1 LASRVLAF
9 GLVTLLLL
17 TGLLLWWEYGR
28 ENASIDAHA
37 KEISAAYSD
46 SIALSLWALDV
57 AQAQLQI
64 DGIARQSGVAW
75 VSVLELPEAEASTP
89 WVQAGRVDHRPVLS
103 VEFPLRPPAIA
114 RVGDPTED
122 LGVLRVGFDLEARD
136 ARLLQRALQNVL
148 VQAALL
154 LIVCVLLLWLVQRLV
169 IRDLRQLA
177 ARASGY
183 SPGAVDVSFAVRDV
197 AKAQGDEIDAVIG
210 ALESMRSGLA
220 DSYRALQS
228 GNEALQRDVLAREQA
243 EAQARFLARHDALSG
258 LPNRLAFLEA
268 LDTALGAGS
277 ASPAGAGWVAFIDI
291 DRFKRV
297 NDALGHRFGDALLRE
312 AVSRLRA
319 SADGDVPLAR
329 LGGDRF
335 GLLVCAEQASPV
347 SIGACL
353 DRLQAAFAAPLS
365 VQAQVVRLSIS
376 IGAVQYP
383 AQAEASDS
391 LIRLGEAAL
400 ALAKA
405 EGGRCWRLYSDEI
418 CSSTERRHRLQ
429 ADLRRALDDASL
441 SLVYQPIFDSEGRL
455 RSAEALVRWQHPEFG
470 PVPPQ
475 EFVALSES
483 IGLIGELGQLV
494 LDMALAQVARWRDAG
509 LWPDDASMAV
519 NVSAG
524 QLVLAEFEGVVLAS
538 LARHGVPP
546 QQLSLEITE
555 SVLMGDL
562 DGCSAMFARLRDAG
576 VRSLIDDFG
585 TGFSS
590 LSYLGRL
597 PVAGLKIDRS
607 FVAAM
612 GTPAGGDAVIGS
624 VIDIARHFGLQV
636 TAEGVET
643 QPQYE
648 HLRLLGCDRFQGFL
662 LARPE
667 TAERLGARLAQHDAS
682 SIA

>member
-1 LASRVLAF
+1 MA
-9 GLVTLLLL
+9 TLLLL
-17 TGLLLWWEYGR
+17 TALLLWSEYAR

-37 KEISAAYSD
+37 MEIAAAYSD
-46 SIALSLWALDV
+46 SLALSLWALDV

-64 DGIARQSGVAW
+64 DGIVRQSGVAW
-75 VSVLELPEAEASTP
+75 VSVYELPALGASTP
-89 WVQAGRVDHRPVLS
+89 WVQAGDPSHPSTRS
-103 VEFPLRPPAIA
+103 VEFPLRPPSSAP
-114 RVGDPTED
+114 VSDPAED
-122 LGVLRVGFDLEARD
+122 FGVLRVGFDLEARN

-148 VQAALL
+148 LQAVLL
-154 LIVCVLLLWLVQRLV
+154 LMVCLVLLWLVQRLV

-177 ARASGY
+177 ARASAY
-183 SPGAVDVSFAVRDV
+183 APGAVDVSFAVRTSTQT
-197 AKAQGDEIDAVIG
+197 KGDEIDAVIG

-228 GNEALQRDVLAREQA
+228 SNQALQTDVEARQRA
-243 EAQARFLARHDALSG
+243 EAQARFLARHDVLSG

-277 ASPAGAGWVAFIDI
+277 AVSADAGWVAFIDI

-312 AVSRLRA
+312 AANRLRA
-319 SADGDVPLAR
+319 NADEDVLLAR

-335 GLLVCAEQASPV
+335 GLLVRTGPPSPALISAS
-347 SIGACL
+347 L
-353 DRLQAAFAAPLS
+353 DRLQAAFAAPVS

-376 IGAVQYP
+376 IGAVQFP
-383 AQAEASDS
+383 AQAEAADS

-400 ALAKA
+400 ARAKA

-418 CSSTERRHRLQ
+418 GSSAERRHRLE
-429 ADLRRALDDASL
+429 ADLRRALDEASL
-441 SLVYQPIFDSEGRL
+441 SLVYQPIFDGEGRL

-494 LDMALAQVARWRDAG
+494 LDMALAQVARWRAAG

-612 GTPAGGDAVIGS
+612 GTPAGGDAVIGA

-643 QPQYE
+643 QPQYA

-667 TAERLGARLAQHDAS
+667 TAEGLGARLAQRDAR
-682 SIA
+682 SIAD